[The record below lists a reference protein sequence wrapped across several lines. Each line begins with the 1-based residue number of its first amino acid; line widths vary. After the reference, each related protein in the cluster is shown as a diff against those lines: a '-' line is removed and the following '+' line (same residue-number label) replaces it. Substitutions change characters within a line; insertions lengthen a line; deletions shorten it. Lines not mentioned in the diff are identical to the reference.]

1 MIVIVRMSGSFL
13 IILQSLHVFMLKM
26 FSDLRTEINSGQA
39 SRGNITGC
47 EEIIPGGG
55 WGVSGDH
62 NIAANQHYSVVLY
75 NLYSTHHYSTY
86 ICSM

>member
-75 NLYSTHHYSTY
+75 NLYSRYTPL
-86 ICSM
+86 